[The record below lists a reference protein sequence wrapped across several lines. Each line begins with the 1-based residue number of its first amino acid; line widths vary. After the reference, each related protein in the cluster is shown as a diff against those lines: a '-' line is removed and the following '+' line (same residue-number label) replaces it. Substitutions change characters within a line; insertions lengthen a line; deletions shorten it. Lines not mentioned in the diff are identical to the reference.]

1 MPAHF
6 SSPDHLPTRHP
17 APCPWD
23 AFVFAVLFAPRAPV
37 KVRRLACARW
47 FTMFPVSPRPENL
60 AAGAQWC
67 QPTFLPRTT
76 SQLAT
81 LHHVPGT
88 HSFSQYF
95 QTPRPSTL
103 WDVCAHAGSPCS
115 RCPPALKIW
124 QRWPGTFCTQDHVSK
139 VGHHGWKCEVLHMF
153 HLGPGFPP
161 LTAGW
166 CCAAR
171 ERAFAKCKACRMC
184 AVRPATRCP
193 HTGAASRLCAPVKQA
208 WQRGTPPRRPPP

>member
-1 MPAHF
+1 
-6 SSPDHLPTRHP
+6 
-17 APCPWD
+17 
-23 AFVFAVLFAPRAPV
+23 V
-37 KVRRLACARW
+37 
-47 FTMFPVSPRPENL
+47 
-60 AAGAQWC
+60 GAEWC

-81 LHHVPGT
+81 QHHVPGT
-88 HSFSQYF
+88 HSFSQYL

-115 RCPPALKIW
+115 RGPPALKIW
-124 QRWPGTFCTQDHVSK
+124 QRGPGTFCTQDHVSK
-139 VGHHGWKCEVLHMF
+139 VGHHGWKCVVLHMF

-161 LTAGW
+161 LTAGR
-166 CCAAR
+166 CCGRR
-171 ERAFAKCKACRMC
+171 ERALPKCKACRMC

-208 WQRGTPPRRPPP
+208 WQRGTPPPRPPPGTPLAACISRPFLTTWVHESMIRCEILRATTLLLQPPLYVTCMTVVFAF